1 MNHARICAF
10 YTEAIRAAEAATNGT
25 TNGPLVDDLLREK
38 SEFLRTQQMPQN
50 DKVQLQLALL
60 ADAVG
65 ELYNTLE
72 AIGRYYIGGGKAKEL
87 EADVAD
93 MHRAFDRR
101 LAALRSS
108 VPSEEFEPD
117 VPGQP
122 CPHFPPCSESEGA
135 VRPLPGLCKVPKCIR
150 PEHDLSEEC
159 VNGRLESWHSAASAE
174 IDGPHDYTR
183 SRLFTR
189 DNVHDALVRSEA
201 DSFVRE
207 DVLSRLDS
215 GPSAPSELP
224 VPSPEPE
231 TESER
236 RIAAWETF
244 AAGREFF
251 GGGYT
256 GDEIREAIREGFKA
270 GWYAARLNPPDQ
282 PDRYTAEEIAAAMR
296 TTFGYSSKMLLDR
309 LAETRPLPEPSRM
322 VRVYL
327 SARFGRAEEVF
338 QRGQELIQLGYDVA
352 SRWYHA
358 DADESKLTPADWA
371 RIAADDIADIERA
384 DVLVAF
390 TEEPIGSGY
399 VAASEVN
406 GALRGGRQAELGYA
420 LARKLRVVVIGP
432 RENAFHHLPGV
443 EQFDSWDAYAAT
455 IGRAEVRS

>member
-1 MNHARICAF
+1 M
-10 YTEAIRAAEAATNGT
+10 T
-25 TNGPLVDDLLREK
+25 TRD
-38 SEFLRTQQMPQN
+38 QQ
-50 DKVQLQLALL
+50 QLALL
-60 ADAVG
+60 ADAIG
-65 ELYNTLE
+65 ELYETLGWFSKGYDE
-72 AIGRYYIGGGKAKEL
+72 GFVLRVNDRL
-87 EADVAD
+87 SVF
-93 MHRAFDRR
+93 RAR

-108 VPSEEFEPD
+108 APREGAEAATGGWETIDAVTGRTEVPGGWIYAIVHDEPFSDGTSMRCTDHLFVPSGEPEWRALAERDEDLHRRIAKLEESYGRWLDSTFQNSPPSASDDPQVDEPERACD
-117 VPGQP
+117 HLKATERYSCAKRRG
-122 CPHFPPCSESEGA
+122 
-135 VRPLPGLCKVPKCIR
+135 
-150 PEHDLSEEC
+150 
-159 VNGRLESWHSAASAE
+159 HSGE
-174 IDGPHDYTR
+174 HDYTR
-183 SRLFTR
+183 
-189 DNVHDALVRSEA
+189 
-201 DSFVRE
+201 
-207 DVLSRLDS
+207 
-215 GPSAPSELP
+215 
-224 VPSPEPE
+224 PEP
-231 TESER
+231 
-236 RIAAWETF
+236 
-244 AAGREFF
+244 G
-251 GGGYT
+251 
-256 GDEIREAIREGFKA
+256 
-270 GWYAARLNPPDQ
+270 PQ